1 MLRVFTNILRSALAA
16 SILLLSPGLAGY
28 AAAGQ
33 VISSQ
38 VTGSAAVGVQGNL
51 PIMPGSSFS
60 HAGVSL
66 MSASLL
72 AAPMATPIPTLGKT
86 LMSPVVQSAVPAAQ
100 TVSVAAPVV
109 SAETRI
115 SLPQVLAPAQA
126 AEQAKAEVAP
136 AAMGV
141 LIQGTPADAAKPE
154 AVEVSAA
161 RMGGL
166 MDGSNVK
173 TRPADDSVPVLA
185 GDVMTSHAA
194 PLAKPQ
200 TAVPAEAKPALPSPA
215 AKASKSAIAVKIV
228 LAVAV
233 AALVLLMPAAALA
246 AGAPLAGTAYA
257 ASVLGYMH
265 PAASMVAAAVGAV
278 YGAIAAKGKDGAAPS
293 SGEVLGSVLRYGML
307 AGAGVYACMDIA
319 SVVFLGVRGA
329 VSSLPA
335 ALATAALG
343 QSAFQGKFK
352 DADTSSADR
361 IMSVFPA
368 AATAL
373 GLNLGATLLKG
384 MPALAMLSSLGV
396 GAMVLTGVASLLFA
410 VTYDPAKS
418 PADGPARM
426 ARGFVL
432 QALMTGLALA
442 IGNQY
447 LVALFAALAVW
458 GFADVI
464 YATAR
469 TVGKFL
475 QELYHKFFPPAPK
488 KS

>member
-1 MLRVFTNILRSALAA
+1 MSRVLTNILRSALAA

-38 VTGSAAVGVQGNL
+38 VTGTAGASAVQGNL
-51 PIMPGSSFS
+51 PVMNGASFS
-60 HAGVSL
+60 RAGISL
-66 MSASLL
+66 TPASLL
-72 AAPMATPIPTLGKT
+72 AAPMAAPIPTLGKT
-86 LMSPVVQSAVPAAQ
+86 LMSPVVQSAAPAAQ
-100 TVSVAAPVV
+100 TVSIAAPVV

-126 AEQAKAEVAP
+126 AEQAKVEAAP

-141 LIQGTPADAAKPE
+141 LLQGTPADAAKPE
-154 AVEVSAA
+154 AVEVSAQ

-166 MDGSNVK
+166 MDGMTPK
-173 TRPADDSVPVLA
+173 RTEDHTPVLA
-185 GDVMTSHAA
+185 GRPLISQAA
-194 PLAKPQ
+194 PLAKAQ
-200 TAVPAEAKPALPSPA
+200 TAPAESRPALPSPRQTA
-215 AKASKSAIAVKIV
+215 VKAAIAGKIV

-233 AALVLLMPAAALA
+233 AALVLLMPAAAFA

-265 PAASMVAAAVGAV
+265 PAASMIAAAVGAV
-278 YGAIAAKGKDGAAPS
+278 YGAIAAKGKDGAAAS
-293 SGEVLGSVLRYGML
+293 SGEVLGSVLRYGVL
-307 AGAGVYACMDIA
+307 AGAGVYACMDISSA
-319 SVVFLGVRGA
+319 LFLGVRGA
-329 VSSLPA
+329 VSSLPV

-384 MPALAMLSSLGV
+384 MPALLNSLGV

-410 VTYDPAKS
+410 VTYDPVKS

-442 IGNQY
+442 IGSQY

-458 GFADVI
+458 GFADVL
-464 YATAR
+464 YATGR

-475 QELYHKFFPPAPK
+475 LDLYRKFFPPK